1 MVKLIFPS
9 YCLAHP
15 QEELDQRPEPA
26 GGVPGEPAGT
36 ETRVSGPRQLVPEP
50 SKWVGGAGDINV
62 KASIIK
68 VAKLDLT
75 ELQTLKS

>member
-9 YCLAHP
+9 YRLAHP

-36 ETRVSGPRQLVPEP
+36 ETRVSGPRQLVPDHP
-50 SKWVGGAGDINV
+50 GSVSQSDTMLGLI
-62 KASIIK
+62 
-68 VAKLDLT
+68 
-75 ELQTLKS
+75 